1 MQKPA
6 SKTIPR
12 LMIAAIGLTATVWA
26 ALDVAAAPAVGNGVV
41 VLGTGDQAGGKG
53 GVYALSTEDG
63 SLLFGYEGAYAV
75 LSGPSIAGSSV
86 VVGDAGGNV
95 MAFGP

>member
-1 MQKPA
+1 
-6 SKTIPR
+6 
-12 LMIAAIGLTATVWA
+12 VF
-26 ALDVAAAPAVGNGVV
+26 ALDPLTGATRWHHGLGKPIYSAPAVGNGVV